1 MDRGQ
6 STCRRVGWQ
15 VRGHPLFTPSVN
27 TRRSPGGQTSKV
39 EGIPPRPPT
48 LPPPPQL
55 KRCQQHWHYL
65 SVDEQTR
72 NRDSFYGK
80 YRCRSACGHFHFHWR
95 KRKSLDIPL
104 AACLCHRGVGDFA
117 SLIERHH
124 LYERELS
131 GSVSWIIRPQRKS
144 RAVCC
149 RKLCWQTPQIRPRHI

>member
-1 MDRGQ
+1 MASPWTSSVYSFCKYTEEPGRADKQSRGD
-6 STCRRVGWQ
+6 
-15 VRGHPLFTPSVN
+15 
-27 TRRSPGGQTSKV
+27 
-39 EGIPPRPPT
+39 IPPRSTPP

-117 SLIERHH
+117 SLIERLH

-131 GSVSWIIRPQRKS
+131 GSVSWISRPQRKS

-149 RKLCWQTPQIRPRHI
+149 LLCWQTPQIRARYI